1 MQHSPD
7 EPDVNDARSSRD
19 GLDVVVI
26 GGYLGAGK
34 TTLINHLLREASG
47 QRIAVMVNDY
57 GEIGIDADLI
67 LGQDG
72 DVLQL
77 AGGCICC
84 SVGSDLVESL
94 MALATRNP
102 RPDRVLIE
110 TSGVALPGQV
120 ARGAALAPGLVID
133 GVVVM
138 ADAQAI
144 RTQSADRH
152 VGDTVR
158 AQLGQADLLLLN
170 KTEHETPEALEA
182 LQTWLVN
189 LAPRAR
195 IIPCSEAQVP
205 AELVLGLRPNAPN
218 ASRASNFSNTSVSSS
233 ADRPAPLARRAALAR
248 ASRGQRPAASIFDSL
263 SLELPDPCDVNQ
275 LAILLADPALGLV
288 RVKGWV
294 PDRQGRWHLL
304 QMVGERWRCT
314 PASVDQSAPDAGR
327 LMLIG
332 LRDRLDPLR
341 IDAILKRCVS

>member
-1 MQHSPD
+1 MNDASD
-7 EPDVNDARSSRD
+7 ERIVNDHHRANP
-19 GLDVVVI
+19 GLEVVVI

-34 TTLINHLLREASG
+34 TTLINHLLREAAG
-47 QRIAVMVNDY
+47 QRLAVMVNDF

-94 MALATRNP
+94 LTLSERMP

-144 RTQSADRH
+144 RRQCEDRH

-158 AQLGQADLLLLN
+158 TQLTQADLLIVN
-170 KTEHETPEALEA
+170 KIEDQPVQTLEA
-182 LQTWLVN
+182 LLAWLGMQ
-189 LAPRAR
+189 APRAR
-195 IIPCSEAQVP
+195 ILTCNEAQVP
-205 AELVLGLRPNAPN
+205 PEVVLGLRPNA
-218 ASRASNFSNTSVSSS
+218 SSS
-233 ADRPAPLARRAALAR
+233 ERPAPLARRSALAR
-248 ASRGQRPAASIFDSL
+248 AIRGQRPAASIFESL
-263 SLELPDPCDVNQ
+263 SVELHDPVDAEQ
-275 LAILLADPALGLV
+275 LATQLSDPSLGLV

-294 PDRQGRWHLL
+294 PTRLDRKHLL

-314 PASVDQSAPDAGR
+314 PAQGSEGPSGPGQLV
-327 LMLIG
+327 LIG
-332 LRDRLDPLR
+332 LRDTLDRER
-341 IDAILKRCVS
+341 IGSILKQCVS